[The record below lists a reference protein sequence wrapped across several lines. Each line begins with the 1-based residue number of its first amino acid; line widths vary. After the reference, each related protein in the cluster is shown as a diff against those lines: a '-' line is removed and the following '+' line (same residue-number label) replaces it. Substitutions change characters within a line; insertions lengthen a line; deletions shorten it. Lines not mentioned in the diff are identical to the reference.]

1 MKKAATKKRSPT
13 LAPQTGVRWT
23 PEDLRI
29 LEALRAKLGVS
40 VIQIVRVAL
49 RALALKE
56 KVLK

>member
-1 MKKAATKKRSPT
+1 MKKAVTKRRHPR

-29 LEALRAKLGVS
+29 LEALRGKLGVS

-49 RALALKE
+49 RTLALKE
-56 KVLK
+56 KVR